1 MERKSSLIEIEET
14 ITLSA
19 TGKSKDDAVGK
30 IFSNLKKE
38 IYKKVPGIVIQMEPK
53 DVFIDKVEEKKY
65 TEKFLFLF
73 MPREKK
79 VVMLTASIVVNV
91 KYIEY

>member
-1 MERKSSLIEIEET
+1 MEKKSSLIETEVK

-30 IFSNLKKE
+30 IFANLKKE
-38 IYKKVPGIVIQMEPK
+38 IYKEVPGIVIQMEPK
-53 DVFIDKVEEKKY
+53 DVFIDKVDEKIY

-79 VVMLTASIVVNV
+79 EVTLTASLVVNV
-91 KYIEY
+91 KYIKY

>member
-1 MERKSSLIEIEET
+1 MERKSSLIETQVT

-30 IFSNLKKE
+30 IFANLKKE
-38 IYKKVPGIVIQMEPK
+38 IYKKVSGILIQMEPK
-53 DVFIDKVEEKKY
+53 DVFIDKIDEKEY

-73 MPREKK
+73 MPRKK
-79 VVMLTASIVVNV
+79 KEVRLTASIVVNV
-91 KYIEY
+91 KYIKY